1 MQIQMNP
8 EEITDLENNCNNED
22 VLKLKKNIG
31 TTIKIHRND
40 LNHPAFHCMIDKNH
54 KYFYVIQG
62 EVEYNDN
69 INQSL
74 EPNQFDNSTYRFNEN
89 REMFYDEIINIIP
102 KDSYSKDMINYMK
115 IRDNVTDNIE
125 HLNIYKEV
133 IKEMISKKSEKE
145 SMEVYYKKVA
155 EKLSDTSSNVKTVF
169 NRIRIEILQKLITI
183 RGE

>member
-1 MQIQMNP
+1 
-8 EEITDLENNCNNED
+8 
-22 VLKLKKNIG
+22 
-31 TTIKIHRND
+31 
-40 LNHPAFHCMIDKNH
+40 
-54 KYFYVIQG
+54 
-62 EVEYNDN
+62 
-69 INQSL
+69 
-74 EPNQFDNSTYRFNEN
+74 
-89 REMFYDEIINIIP
+89 MFYDEIINIIP

-169 NRIRIEILQKLITI
+169 NRIRKEILQKLITI